1 MCVLRTFLTNKVN
14 NPKLNY
20 KYSSSGLYYCP
31 EQKNSLLESWI
42 EYIKTLPEQDPPEIF
57 GMHSNADISYQR
69 SISDKYCNII
79 MLTLN
84 DEGGD
89 EEGGSDSEK
98 IVNDILTK

>member
-1 MCVLRTFLTNKVN
+1 
-14 NPKLNY
+14 
-20 KYSSSGLYYCP
+20 
-31 EQKNSLLESWI
+31 
-42 EYIKTLPEQDPPEIF
+42 
-57 GMHSNADISYQR
+57 MHSNADISYQR

>member
-1 MCVLRTFLTNKVN
+1 
-14 NPKLNY
+14 
-20 KYSSSGLYYCP
+20 
-31 EQKNSLLESWI
+31 
-42 EYIKTLPEQDPPEIF
+42 
-57 GMHSNADISYQR
+57 
-69 SISDKYCNII
+69 